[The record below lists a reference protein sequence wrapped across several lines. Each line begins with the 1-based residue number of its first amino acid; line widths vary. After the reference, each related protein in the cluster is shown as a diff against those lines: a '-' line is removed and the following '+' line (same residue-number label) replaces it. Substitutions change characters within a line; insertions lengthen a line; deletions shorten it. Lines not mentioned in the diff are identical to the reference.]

1 MGQTIDNQG
10 CRIAYDVRGNGP
22 PVLFI
27 QGVGIHGDGWLP
39 QIDGLAERYT
49 CISFDNRGMGRSQT
63 ASGEITVEKM
73 ADDARAI
80 MDAQGWDSAH
90 VVGHSLG
97 GLVAL
102 HLSQICPKRVRSL
115 ALLCTFVNGRE
126 AAPLTLRMMWL
137 GMRTRLGTRCMRRR
151 AFLRLIMSPE
161 SLVGTNTDELAAR
174 LAPLFGHDL
183 ADQLPIV
190 GKQLRALRAANA
202 QPLLGELADIPSL
215 VVSAGYDPI
224 APPRIGR
231 KLAEGIPGAR
241 YIEVPEASHGL
252 PIQFP
257 ERVNEM
263 LLEHFQSADD
273 QRATN

>member
-1 MGQTIDNQG
+1 
-10 CRIAYDVRGNGP
+10 
-22 PVLFI
+22 
-27 QGVGIHGDGWLP
+27 
-39 QIDGLAERYT
+39 
-49 CISFDNRGMGRSQT
+49 
-63 ASGEITVEKM
+63 
-73 ADDARAI
+73 
-80 MDAQGWDSAH
+80 
-90 VVGHSLG
+90 
-97 GLVAL
+97 
-102 HLSQICPKRVRSL
+102 
-115 ALLCTFVNGRE
+115 
-126 AAPLTLRMMWL
+126 
-137 GMRTRLGTRCMRRR
+137 
-151 AFLRLIMSPE
+151 MSPE